1 MGEIG
6 HGSPVRTSRP
16 TKAPLYGVGAPD
28 DRDWDAVEDATGDQ
42 GVGLPPVGSFV
53 LYNLF
58 PPLKHKQHFDI
69 WFQIVT
75 LILESYG
82 LHRLIDKSIERPMRN
97 SPNAEKWMELSL
109 LCTPGCSSRDHR
121 DWSTHEVGRRFHER
135 MQIAY
140 ARRGPWSPTKLA
152 RQFYENATDTFTKP
166 LPMEPFEEMR

>member
-16 TKAPLYGVGAPD
+16 IKAPLYGVGAPD

-109 LCTPGCSSRDHR
+109 LVREWLRGSVHR
-121 DWSTHEVGRRFHER
+121 DVRQEITATGRRTKWADDFMNECKLH
-135 MQIAY
+135 M
-140 ARRGPWSPTKLA
+140 RGEGHGAL
-152 RQFYENATDTFTKP
+152 QN
-166 LPMEPFEEMR
+166 